1 MFWSTALRR
10 LALGVAFAGV
20 SAVASDESKLESGP
34 LSLRIKSWTTDDG
47 LPQNRVGS
55 LKQTRDGYLWIGT
68 WYGLARFDGWR
79 FRTFDKFNTPE
90 MANDTITALAEDLDG
105 SLWVATHEGLLRY
118 RGNRFQRLGAADGLP
133 DLRVWRLASSSRE
146 GIWVQAGTSVSH
158 FRRGH
163 FFPVCNASS
172 LPFGEI
178 IALEEGRDGWLS
190 VFTEAAWLEFS
201 PEGNQARTNYVRT
214 DVDARWWTAR
224 ISGRPDEAWL
234 GTESGLASLRKGDG
248 RVSPI
253 REFGS
258 NRVDFVH
265 EDRQGNLW
273 MNARS
278 PLFGRL
284 KSQNWETN
292 DLGGQLSG
300 EATSME
306 QDLEGNT
313 WLGTANG
320 LVRLRTAPA
329 RSYTARDGLADNNAW
344 SVCEG
349 TDGTIWVGTDHG
361 LSAITADGQV
371 LNWRGSEPLPDYCDR
386 CVWPNHEGGVWIAKQ
401 DEGIYE
407 FQNGQF
413 VKRFPYNSLPGLTTG
428 LWEDSSGRLVVCT
441 SAAVLLCRGNELDLT
456 LYHDTTYAVREVRA
470 VVESGDGT
478 VWFATKGH
486 GLARLNQGSLSFLT
500 ERDGLSNSNVWAIHR
515 GQDGALWLATDN
527 GLTRLLKGK
536 FTTVTRRNGLLE
548 NTINCVLEDD
558 LGFFWLSGLHGI
570 YRIEAAQLRAVADG
584 RAALLECHAFGT
596 ADGMESPETNGESQ
610 PAGCKA
616 RDGRLWFP
624 TIRGVV
630 VIDPKQINPREAP
643 PQVVL
648 EQVRAND
655 ALVLGDSQNEVVSG
669 AVEAISEPS
678 ARRQQTAA
686 GARIAPGQGK
696 VLEFKYTANT
706 FVAPERVRFR
716 YRLVGADRDWR
727 EETSER
733 TASYF
738 NLRPGNYQFEVKA
751 ANHHNTWSTAPSRFP
766 FSIAPRF
773 WQTWSFYA
781 LCAGA
786 VIGLAAAV
794 QAYRLRWQRRLLKIE
809 EQRALAME
817 RTRIA
822 RDLHDDLG
830 TALTGLALELDVI
843 GRDSP
848 GAPRLSSRLNEAAR
862 RVREL
867 AERMREVVWSVNP
880 RCDTVSSLADF
891 LEQQVSQFL
900 RGSGVVVR
908 LEFPEDI
915 PPLPIAAEARHQ
927 LALSVREA
935 LTNIVRHA
943 GATEVV
949 LSLSISGGTLTV
961 QIKDNGRGFEPAPS
975 PGQGLDNMRARLEQA
990 GGIFEFASR
999 RGGGTVLNFR
1009 LPLDMAASV
1018 NHDSNHR

>member
-1 MFWSTALRR
+1 MFWLPVLRCFAVGAAL
-10 LALGVAFAGV
+10 AGASV
-20 SAVASDESKLESGP
+20 VASDESKFESGP
-34 LSLRIKSWTTDDG
+34 LSIRIKSWTTDDG
-47 LPQNRVGS
+47 LPQNRVGC

-79 FRTFDKFNTPE
+79 FRIFDKFNTPE
-90 MANDTITALAEDLDG
+90 MPNDTITELAEDLDA
-105 SLWVATHEGLLRY
+105 SLWIATRDGLLRY
-118 RGNRFQRLGAADGLP
+118 RSNRFQRLGAADGLP
-133 DLRVWRLASSSRE
+133 DAQVWRLASSSRE
-146 GIWVQAGTSVSH
+146 GIWIQAGDTVSH

-163 FFPVCNASS
+163 FFPICDTSR

-178 IALEEGRDGWLS
+178 IALEEGRDGWIS
-190 VFTEAAWLEFS
+190 VFTQTAWLEFS
-201 PEGNQARTNYVRT
+201 PDGNQARTNYVRT
-214 DVDARWWTAR
+214 GVDARWWTATLSER
-224 ISGRPDEAWL
+224 ADEAWL
-234 GTESGLASLRKGDG
+234 GTESGLVSVLKG
-248 RVSPI
+248 RPQVSPV
-253 REFGS
+253 RPFGT

-265 EDRQGNLW
+265 EDRQANLW
-273 MNARS
+273 VNARS
-278 PLFGRL
+278 PLFGRRQG
-284 KSQNWETN
+284 QNWETS

-300 EATSME
+300 EATCME

-313 WLGTANG
+313 WIGTANG
-320 LVRLRTAPA
+320 LIRLRTAAA

-361 LSAITADGQV
+361 LSAITVKGQV
-371 LNWRGSEPLPDYCDR
+371 LNWRGSEPLLDYCDR
-386 CVWPNHEGGVWIAKQ
+386 CVWPTHEGGVWIAKQ
-401 DEGIYE
+401 DEGIYQ

-413 VKRFPYNSLPGLTTG
+413 IKRFPYNSLPGLTTG

-441 SAAVLLCRGNELDLT
+441 STSVLLCRSNQLDLT
-456 LYHDTTYAVREVRA
+456 LYQASTYAVPEVRA
-470 VVESGDGT
+470 VMESEDGT
-478 VWFATKGH
+478 VWFATKGR
-486 GLARLNQGSLSFLT
+486 GLARLNHGSLSFFT
-500 ERDGLSNSNVWAIHR
+500 ERDGLSNSNVWGIHR

-527 GLTRLLKGK
+527 GLTRYLKGK
-536 FTTVTRRNGLLE
+536 LTAVTRRNGLLE
-548 NTINCVLEDD
+548 STVNCVLEDD
-558 LGFFWLSGLHGI
+558 LGFFWLSGLHAI

-584 RAALLECHAFGT
+584 RAATLQCQAFGT
-596 ADGMESPETNGESQ
+596 ADGMDSPETNGESQ

-630 VIDPKQINPREAP
+630 VIDPKRVNPQEAP

-655 ALVLGDSQNEVVSG
+655 ALVLGDSLNAGSSG
-669 AVEAISEPS
+669 AAEAISE
-678 ARRQQTAA
+678 RGVQRNQRAA
-686 GARIAPGQGK
+686 VARIAAGQGK
-696 VLEFKYTANT
+696 VMEFKYTANT

-738 NLRPGNYQFEVKA
+738 NLRPGNYQFEIKA
-751 ANHHNTWSTAPSRFP
+751 ANHHNIWSPTPSTFP
-766 FSIAPRF
+766 FSITPRF
-773 WQTWSFYA
+773 WQTRSFYV

-786 VIGLAAAV
+786 AIGLAAAV

-809 EQRALAME
+809 GQRALAME

-848 GAPRLSSRLNEAAR
+848 EAPRLSSRLNEAAR
-862 RVREL
+862 RVRGL
-867 AERMREVVWSVNP
+867 AERMREVVWTVNP

-900 RGSGVVVR
+900 HASGVVVR

-915 PPLPIAAEARHQ
+915 PPLAIGAEARHQ

-943 GATEVV
+943 SATEVV

-961 QIKDNGRGFEPAPS
+961 QIKDNGRGFEPAAS
-975 PGQGLDNMRARLEQA
+975 SGQGLDNMRARLEQA
-990 GGIFEFASR
+990 GGVFEFASR

-1009 LPLDMAASV
+1009 LPLDKPAST
-1018 NHDSNHR
+1018 NHESNHR